1 MYNFI
6 ETASRFVIYL
16 STFFS
21 KHFKSNKHNKNNK
34 QYKKSKSSDKNKKLM
49 MLLEY
54 KIYILNLKKI
64 IIIKKINNLNIIKSK
79 LEG

>member
-34 QYKKSKSSDKNKKLM
+34 QFKKCKSSDKNKKLI